1 MIESGFYSQLRARTP
16 GHALIRTLY
25 QYSSRLSDDQKKRL
39 RTLGRKVP
47 WLVDAVAFLFRRN
60 LKILATIYGSDKWN
74 FHWYAQHYEQCLA
87 SIRRKRLNLL
97 EIGIGG
103 YADPKAGGS
112 SLRMWRAY
120 LPHAHV
126 YGIDIYDKTA
136 HNERRITTFAGSQI
150 DTGFLD
156 SVVEKIGRIDLIVDD
171 GSHINAHV
179 IATFR
184 HLFPHLAD
192 GGLYIV
198 EDIETSYW
206 PSDGNVTD
214 RNDPQTSMGFFKSLV
229 DGLNH
234 EEFHHVYEPTYFD
247 LNIKSIFFY
256 HNLVIINKSKN
267 QR

>member
-39 RTLGRKVP
+39 RMLGRRLP

-120 LPHAHV
+120 LPHAHI
-126 YGIDIYDKTA
+126 YGIDLYDKTA

-150 DTGFLD
+150 DTAFLD
-156 SVVEKIGRIDLIVDD
+156 SVVAKIGKIDLIVDD

-179 IATFR
+179 IATFH
-184 HLFPHLAD
+184 HLFPYLAD
-192 GGLYIV
+192 GGLYMV
-198 EDIETSYW
+198 EDVETSYW
-206 PSDGNVTD
+206 PPNGNLTD
-214 RNDPQTSMGFFKSLV
+214 RNDPLTSMGFFKSLV
-229 DGLNH
+229 DGLNY
-234 EEFHHVYEPTYFD
+234 EEFRNVYEPTYYD
-247 LNIKSIFFY
+247 RNIMSIFFY
-256 HNLVIINKSKN
+256 HNLVIIKKSKN

>member
-1 MIESGFYSQLRARTP
+1 MIK
-16 GHALIRTLY
+16 ILY
-25 QYSSRLSDDQKKRL
+25 QYCRRLGADSRKRL
-39 RTLGRKVP
+39 RTFGRKMP
-47 WLVDAVAFLFRRN
+47 WLIDAGAFPFRKN
-60 LKILATIYGSDKWN
+60 LKILAAIYGSDKWN
-74 FHWYAQHYEQCLA
+74 YHWYAQHYEHCLA
-87 SIRRKRLNLL
+87 RIRRKRLNLL

-103 YADPKAGGS
+103 YADPKEGGG

-120 LPHAHV
+120 LPHAHI
-126 YGIDIYDKTA
+126 YGIDLYDKTA

-150 DTGFLD
+150 DTAFLD
-156 SVVEKIGRIDLIVDD
+156 SVVEKIGKIDLIVDD

-192 GGLYIV
+192 GGLYMV

-206 PSDGNVTD
+206 PPNGNLTD

-234 EEFHHVYEPTYFD
+234 EEFRNAYEPTYFD
-247 LNIKSIFFY
+247 RNIMSIFFY
-256 HNLVIINKSKN
+256 HNLVIIKKSKD